1 MAVNVF
7 KNISACKVAPLLVT
21 GDVDGL
27 GRQKCPEELFRARR
41 GFEQIKL
48 NFLTTVADNWDGQ
61 TSTSGLFYEP
71 FCNPMKSTR
80 TDSGTSAQYN
90 LEFEADRNGHASIGQ
105 KGKPRKFRPRKIL
118 RKLVGNLGNKV
129 QSTSEKHTGN

>member
-7 KNISACKVAPLLVT
+7 KKILACKVAPLLVPD
-21 GDVDGL
+21 DVDGL

-41 GFEQIKL
+41 GFEQSEL

-71 FCNPMKSTR
+71 FCNQLKSTR
-80 TDSGTSAQYN
+80 TDSGTSAQYK
-90 LEFEADRNGHASIGQ
+90 LEADRNGHASIGQ

-118 RKLVGNLGNKV
+118 RKLAGNLGNTI
-129 QSTSEKHTGN
+129 QSASG